1 VTDRC
6 TCGALPPED
15 ARFCHKCGRPLYE
28 EPGIEATGAPEIVV
42 VPPPLPVEKPKIN
55 FHNSVA
61 VRVALLAGGLIS
73 LFVSFPV
80 PVSLALVWQLVIL
93 LAGGFFSV
101 FLYERRTGDSL
112 SVGSGARM
120 GWITGIF
127 CFVIMLVVVAIG
139 TLAASNEPG
148 FADNLRKALDGAGA
162 SNAERITQIL
172 QEPGGVAIVVI
183 SMIVLTFFLLTA
195 VTVAGG
201 ALGAKV
207 LEKE

>member
-28 EPGIEATGAPEIVV
+28 DAGVEATGAPEIVV